1 MFQLLWIIKIKIKLK
16 LSAKVTKLQSDLDE
30 EKELNKCL
38 SSNQEVYQKK
48 LTTLEETI
56 KKTNQQKDNEIKE
69 LQSQLRDIMFYLD
82 AQNKINDMKDK
93 VTNDEIQ
100 SSQLVVV
107 QDESANTSGASGTS
121 NRRRKK
127 KWLFYNNTIFNN

>member
-1 MFQLLWIIKIKIKLK
+1 ME
-16 LSAKVTKLQSDLDE
+16 E

-56 KKTNQQKDNEIKE
+56 KKTNHQKDNEIKE

-127 KWLFYNNTIFNN
+127 K

>member
-1 MFQLLWIIKIKIKLK
+1 M
-16 LSAKVTKLQSDLDE
+16 SAKVTKLQSDLDE

-48 LTTLEETI
+48 LVQLEETI
-56 KKTNQQKDNEIKE
+56 KTTNQQKDNEIKE

-107 QDESANTSGASGTS
+107 QDESANAGASGS
-121 NRRRKK
+121 ANNRRRKK
-127 KWLFYNNTIFNN
+127 K

>member
-1 MFQLLWIIKIKIKLK
+1 MLKIQFKW
-16 LSAKVTKLQSDLDE
+16 SAKVAKLQSDLDE

-48 LTTLEETI
+48 LNQLEETI
-56 KKTNQQKDNEIKE
+56 KKTNQQKDDEIKE

-82 AQNKINDMKDK
+82 AQNKLNDMKDK

-100 SSQLVVV
+100 SSQLIVV
-107 QDESANTSGASGTS
+107 QDESTNAGATGTSGG

-127 KWLFYNNTIFNN
+127 K